1 MAWCEC
7 CEQKHCLECRD
18 HEWCDHLGCGTSN
31 CAECVANESEEDYC
45 LAKYCPVC
53 KTSFC
58 SYHILDEHIKCGED
72 DFCSNCNER
81 AASQLLQ
88 ENNKF
93 ETWIHKMEN
102 KYCGGAH
109 NSRMSA
115 TTGTFSDLLK
125 ARDMLR
131 QRCNAIGDRLP
142 MKQKEFE
149 QFDNRVKE
157 YDALFGES

>member
-102 KYCGGAH
+102 KYSGGAH

-115 TTGTFSDLLK
+115 STGTFSDLLK
-125 ARDMLR
+125 ARDVLR
-131 QRCNAIGDRLP
+131 QRCNAIGDKLP
-142 MKQKEFE
+142 LKQKQFE
-149 QFDNRVKE
+149 QFDDLVKG
-157 YDALFGES
+157 YDGLFGES